1 MIKARIIK
9 FEEAKKLGLTDEG
22 KDLSGES
29 VCGAM
34 CTAKQEKK
42 KGSKPIFLEKYY
54 VKKNGK
60 KELAFLHQDLAK
72 EKQEKG
78 ELDEYFDQFEKI
90 DGIDKQ
96 KYINDNKLVITQ
108 KHIGQEAVAKSS

>member
-1 MIKARIIK
+1 MIKGKIIT

-22 KDLSGES
+22 EDLSGES

-54 VKKNGK
+54 VKKNGQ
-60 KELAFLHQDLAK
+60 KELAFLHQELAK

-78 ELDEYFDQFEKI
+78 ELNEYLDQFEKI
-90 DGIDKQ
+90 DGVDKQ
-96 KYINDNKLVITQ
+96 KYIKDNKLVITQ
-108 KHIGQEAVAKSS
+108 KHIGQEVVKKS